1 MAFNALS
8 IAMRY
13 IPAIVLL
20 ATATPAFAAS
30 AAVPEPGSMTLFAMG
45 VIGLIVGRQ
54 AAKKRRDRD

>member
-1 MAFNALS
+1 
-8 IAMRY
+8 MRY

-20 ATATPAFAAS
+20 ATATPAFAAT